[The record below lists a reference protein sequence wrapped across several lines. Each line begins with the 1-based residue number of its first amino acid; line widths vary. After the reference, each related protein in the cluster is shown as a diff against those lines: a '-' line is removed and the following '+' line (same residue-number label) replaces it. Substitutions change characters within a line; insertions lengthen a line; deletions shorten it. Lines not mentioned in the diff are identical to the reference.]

1 MEQWGRRAKWWNLG
15 IPDGIEGLLTSVHL
29 FFLYT
34 ISYNQLFLPL
44 MCAAVTRGFRY
55 NHQVLR
61 APPSLTTPDQSPG
74 ATQTPAHG
82 PRSAPRAI
90 SPCPSDTA
98 AELVSSCAQRPRGG
112 AWCLGLPCARLGW
125 DGVAASPTSAGQ
137 VTVLGPWS
145 LSLGRS
151 CSSLLPANH
160 TDMSNRKTNNFDFLD
175 FFHKAKT
182 SRPMYYLCQ
191 SRGVQRR
198 RNNARIF
205 LPRFRKTAVLCVMAT
220 KTWKGKLMIDNIH

>member
-1 MEQWGRRAKWWNLG
+1 
-15 IPDGIEGLLTSVHL
+15 
-29 FFLYT
+29 
-34 ISYNQLFLPL
+34 
-44 MCAAVTRGFRY
+44 MCAAVTREFRY

-61 APPSLTTPDQSPG
+61 APPSLTTPNQSPG
-74 ATQTPAHG
+74 ATPTPAHG

-98 AELVSSCAQRPRGG
+98 AELVSSCACYVPGEVPD
-112 AWCLGLPCARLGW
+112 AWGCPAPDW
-125 DGVAASPTSAGQ
+125 DGMGWLPVPPLLAR
-137 VTVLGPWS
+137 S
-145 LSLGRS
+145 LCWDPDPCPSGSS

-160 TDMSNRKTNNFDFLD
+160 TDMSNHKTNNFDFLD

-191 SRGVQRR
+191 PRGVQRR

-220 KTWKGKLMIDNIH
+220 KT